1 MLWLTNQNQSVMLF
15 SRPGVSAHAAHSSQ
29 LSRQWLW
36 GKSEPC
42 SPLCPR
48 QPHTDPRC
56 PQGGAKSTFFPLQL
70 SSADGTPCEYQ
81 EILLINKMCQIL
93 WKKMIKWPPLVSS
106 DRNCRAQVLSC
117 SLRRRNAHS
126 LLKDT
131 RCPPSC
137 RCPRLRRKRWRRFAE
152 RSRTRLVS
160 DFSLV

>member
-1 MLWLTNQNQSVMLF
+1 MLRLTNQNWSVILF
-15 SRPGVSAHAAHSSQ
+15 SRLGVSAHATHSSQ
-29 LSRQWLW
+29 LSRQRLG

-56 PQGGAKSTFFPLQL
+56 PQGGAKSPVFTVQL

-81 EILLINKMCQIL
+81 EILLINKTCSIL
-93 WKKMIKWPPLVSS
+93 LKKMVKWPPIVSS

-117 SLRRRNAHS
+117 LLRRRNAHS

-137 RCPRLRRKRWRRFAE
+137 RCLRLRRKRWRRFAE